1 LSKLAS
7 IFGSEAVFT
16 LLFKAHPGKFVLLE
30 HMKGRLMLFP
40 RRFLPPTWLTFIL
53 ILVLF
58 EVIADVLAKQFALN
72 GKLVFAVL
80 SILGYVAA
88 NIAWLISLRS
98 GGELSKGA
106 VIFAALSGIAAVVIG
121 LFVYKEKASPYQLIG
136 MILGI
141 GAIVFLA
148 ME

>member
-1 LSKLAS
+1 
-7 IFGSEAVFT
+7 
-16 LLFKAHPGKFVLLE
+16 
-30 HMKGRLMLFP
+30 MLFP

-80 SILGYVAA
+80 SILGYIAA

-98 GGELSKGA
+98 GGELGKGA
-106 VIFAALSGIAAVVIG
+106 VIFAALSGIAAVMIG
-121 LFVYKEKASPYQLIG
+121 LLVYREKASPYQLVG

-141 GAIVFLA
+141 VAIAFLS

>member
-1 LSKLAS
+1 
-7 IFGSEAVFT
+7 
-16 LLFKAHPGKFVLLE
+16 
-30 HMKGRLMLFP
+30 
-40 RRFLPPTWLTFIL
+40 LTFIL
-53 ILVLF
+53 ILVVF
-58 EVIADVLAKQFALN
+58 ELIADVLVKQFALN
-72 GKLVFAVL
+72 GKLVFAII

-136 MILGI
+136 LVLGI
-141 GAIVFLA
+141 AAISFLSL
-148 ME
+148 E

>member
-1 LSKLAS
+1 
-7 IFGSEAVFT
+7 
-16 LLFKAHPGKFVLLE
+16 
-30 HMKGRLMLFP
+30 MLIL

-53 ILVLF
+53 ILVVF
-58 EVIADVLAKQFALN
+58 ELIADVLAKQFALN

-106 VIFAALSGIAAVVIG
+106 VIFAVLSAIAAVVIG
-121 LFVYKEKASPYQLIG
+121 LFVYGEKASPYQLIG
-136 MILGI
+136 MVLGI
-141 GAIVFLA
+141 AAIVFLA

>member
-1 LSKLAS
+1 LS
-7 IFGSEAVFT
+7 
-16 LLFKAHPGKFVLLE
+16 
-30 HMKGRLMLFP
+30 
-40 RRFLPPTWLTFIL
+40 PTWLTFIL
-53 ILVLF
+53 ILVVF
-58 EVIADVLAKQFALN
+58 ELIADVLAKQFALN

-98 GGELSKGA
+98 GGELSRGA

-121 LFVYKEKASPYQLIG
+121 LFVYGEKASPYQLIE

-141 GAIVFLA
+141 GAIAFLA

>member
-1 LSKLAS
+1 
-7 IFGSEAVFT
+7 
-16 LLFKAHPGKFVLLE
+16 
-30 HMKGRLMLFP
+30 MLIP
-40 RRFLPPTWLTFIL
+40 RRFLPPTWVTFIL

-72 GKLVFAVL
+72 GKLVIAVF

-121 LFVYKEKASPYQLIG
+121 LLVYREKVGPYQIVGLV
-136 MILGI
+136 LGI
-141 GAIVFLA
+141 VAIAFLSV
-148 ME
+148 E

>member
-1 LSKLAS
+1 ML
-7 IFGSEAVFT
+7 
-16 LLFKAHPGKFVLLE
+16 
-30 HMKGRLMLFP
+30 LFP
-40 RRFLPPTWLTFIL
+40 RRFLPPTWLTLIL

-72 GKLVFAVL
+72 GKMVFAVL
-80 SILGYVAA
+80 SIFGYVAA
-88 NIAWLISLRS
+88 NIAWIVSLRS

-121 LFVYKEKASPYQLIG
+121 LVVYREKAGPYQLIG
-136 MILGI
+136 LALGI
-141 GAIVFLA
+141 VAIAFLS

>member
-1 LSKLAS
+1 M
-7 IFGSEAVFT
+7 
-16 LLFKAHPGKFVLLE
+16 LLYIALHIPSLTKTFLFEHKKKGK
-30 HMKGRLMLFP
+30 LMLIP
-40 RRFLPPTWLTFIL
+40 RRFLPPTWVTFIL

-72 GKLVFAVL
+72 GKLVIAVF

-121 LFVYKEKASPYQLIG
+121 LLVYREKVGPYQIVGLV
-136 MILGI
+136 LGI
-141 GAIVFLA
+141 VAIAFLSV
-148 ME
+148 E

>member
-1 LSKLAS
+1 MLILRR
-7 IFGSEAVFT
+7 
-16 LLFKAHPGKFVLLE
+16 LL
-30 HMKGRLMLFP
+30 R
-40 RRFLPPTWLTFIL
+40 PTWLTFIL

-72 GKLVFAVL
+72 GKMIFAVL

-88 NIAWLISLRS
+88 NIAWLMSLRS

-121 LFVYKEKASPYQLIG
+121 LLVYKEKASSYQLIG
-136 MILGI
+136 MVLGI
-141 GAIVFLA
+141 VAIAFLS

>member
-1 LSKLAS
+1 VQQNTTK
-7 IFGSEAVFT
+7 
-16 LLFKAHPGKFVLLE
+16 KKGKP
-30 HMKGRLMLFP
+30 MLFP

-58 EVIADVLAKQFALN
+58 ELIADVLAKQFALN

-106 VIFAALSGIAAVVIG
+106 VIFAALSGIAAVMIG
-121 LFVYKEKASPYQLIG
+121 LLVYREKASSYQLVG
-136 MILGI
+136 LVLGI
-141 GAIVFLA
+141 AAIVFLSV
-148 ME
+148 E